1 MNVASLDRNMDV
13 ESTISRAG
21 LTYLD
26 IDEKPFRIYGI
37 WRDGDYYSRIPSA
50 VCGVFDKSLTPEE
63 RASRYNKSST
73 AGGRVRFVTDSPYVA
88 VNVKLDEVYQYTT
101 MSVTATCGLD
111 IYADGVYAGTY
122 RTPIDLKDGWFES
135 VVDLGVVKSREIC
148 INLPLYCNVEKM
160 YVGVHGDCDIS
171 EAPDYKYEKPILFYG
186 SSITHG
192 ACSSRPGMSYPAIV
206 SRMLDANYHNLGFGG
221 CAKGEDEVADYVAS
235 LDPSVFVYDYDYNA
249 PNATHL
255 RATHEKMFLKFRE
268 KHPETPVVMLTA
280 PKVKCSGSWAERRD
294 IIKATYDKAVS
305 RGDRNVYIIYGT
317 EYFGEVGMDYTAD
330 GTHPT
335 DLGYY
340 LMAQKI
346 APVVKTALESGKSGL
361 EK

>member
-1 MNVASLDRNMDV
+1 MNVASLDINMDV

-26 IDEKPFRIYGI
+26 IDEKPFRIYGM
-37 WRDGDYYSRIPSA
+37 WRERGFYARIPSE
-50 VCGVFDKSLTPEE
+50 VCGIFNKNLTPEE
-63 RASRYNKSST
+63 RINGHHKSST

-101 MSVTATCGLD
+101 MSITATCGLD

-122 RTPIDLKDGWFES
+122 RTPINLKDGWFES
-135 VVDLGVVKSREIC
+135 VIDLGTPRSREIC
-148 INLPLYCNVEKM
+148 INLPLYCNVERM
-160 YVGVHGDCDIS
+160 LVGVHSDYDIS
-171 EAPDYKYEKPILFYG
+171 EAPDYKYETPAVFYG

-192 ACSSRPGMSYPAIV
+192 ACSSRPGMSYPAIL
-206 SRMLDANYHNLGFGG
+206 SRMLDMNFHNLGFGG
-221 CAKGEDEVADYVAS
+221 CAKGEDEIADYVAS

-249 PNATHL
+249 PNAAHL

-268 KHPETPVVMLTA
+268 KHPTTPVIMMTA
-280 PKVKCSGSWAERRD
+280 PKVKCTGMWAERRD
-294 IIKATYDKAVS
+294 IIKATYDNAVA
-305 RGDRNVYIIYGT
+305 RGDKNVYIVYGD
-317 EYFGEVGMDYTAD
+317 EYFTDIGADYTAD

-340 LMAQKI
+340 LMAKKI
-346 APVVKTALESGKSGL
+346 APVMKEALERK
-361 EK
+361 

>member
-1 MNVASLDRNMDV
+1 MNIGSLDKNMEV

-37 WRDGDYYSRIPSA
+37 WRERGFYSRIPSE
-50 VCGVFDKSLTPEE
+50 VCGVFNKQLTPEE
-63 RASRYNKSST
+63 RANGHHKSST

-101 MSVTATCGLD
+101 MSITGTCGLD
-111 IYADGVYAGTY
+111 IYADGIFAGAY

-135 VVDLGVVKSREIC
+135 VIDLGTPKAREIT

-160 YVGVHGDCDIS
+160 YVGVHRDYDIS
-171 EAPDYKYEKPILFYG
+171 EAPDYKYEKPVLFYG

-192 ACSSRPGMSYPAIV
+192 ACCSRPGMSYPSIV
-206 SRMLDANYHNLGFGG
+206 SRFVDANHHNLGFGG

-235 LDPSVFVYDYDYNA
+235 LDPSVFVYDYDHNA
-249 PNATHL
+249 PNAAHL
-255 RATHEKMFLKFRE
+255 KATHEKMFLKFRE
-268 KHPETPVVMLTA
+268 KHPETPVIMMTSPRVACNAM
-280 PKVKCSGSWAERRD
+280 WRERKE
-294 IIKATYDKAVS
+294 IITETYNNAVA
-305 RGDRNVYIIYGT
+305 RGDKNVYIVYGDDI
-317 EYFGEVGMDYTAD
+317 FGEVGAD
-330 GTHPT
+330 FSADMTHPS

-340 LMAQKI
+340 MI
-346 APVVKTALESGKSGL
+346 AKKLEPVLRRALGE
-361 EK
+361 